1 MSKSSIL
8 LQAAA
13 TSRLLEYELKLQKGQ
28 GSYAVI
34 KASRSTDQAQCPL
47 WVKSGKARLEHL
59 LPAIPPKADLARSLR
74 DVGFVPNAELAFTA

>member
-13 TSRLLEYELKLQKGQ
+13 TSRLLDYELKLQKGQ

-47 WVKSGKARLEHL
+47 GSKTEKLTLSKCCPRCCDKHQQVRLVPE
-59 LPAIPPKADLARSLR
+59 AEVGSLM
-74 DVGFVPNAELAFTA
+74 G